1 MTYNHYICDSG
12 YSQVPHICY
21 SSYKIWNKIESCQ
34 WGFWFPCLNPA
45 TDAVVRPLFYYK
57 SAIVIS
63 FHKAYY
69 YCITKKRARSYS
81 SLTCDSL
88 IVPRVNTCYI
98 KDCRVLRLY
107 LGTHWPNNMVSS
119 QMIFNLEPMNQW
131 VFSMNLVSSFKVT
144 TASTGGFRNDESVY
158 IWHPVEA
165 TVKRLHRLTFKLI
178 LFNRRLSV
186 PSSVCLSFP
195 LSIRSLVWPPVRFF
209 IDPSVGLSVF
219 LSIRTSV
226 RPFNTP
232 SVCRFV
238 RPLVRPSV
246 RQLLRRFV
254 GSSVR
259 FSITGCPFHAGSY
272 QGKGRGEMA
281 FAFLSQKWRTW
292 IFC

>member
-1 MTYNHYICDSG
+1 
-12 YSQVPHICY
+12 
-21 SSYKIWNKIESCQ
+21 
-34 WGFWFPCLNPA
+34 
-45 TDAVVRPLFYYK
+45 
-57 SAIVIS
+57 
-63 FHKAYY
+63 
-69 YCITKKRARSYS
+69 
-81 SLTCDSL
+81 
-88 IVPRVNTCYI
+88 
-98 KDCRVLRLY
+98 
-107 LGTHWPNNMVSS
+107 MVSS

-195 LSIRSLVWPPVRFF
+195 LSIRSLVWAPVRFF

-259 FSITGCPFHAGSY
+259 FSITGCPFHTGSY
-272 QGKGRGEMA
+272 QGKGRGQMA
-281 FAFLSQKWRTW
+281 FAFLYQKWRT
-292 IFC
+292 